1 MILRYWGVFW
11 IDASSKYTAEAGYIA
26 AVSQFDRAPKCLDE
40 ALKVISRLQHKWL
53 IILDNA
59 SDATW
64 DYNEMLP
71 VSKNGAVL
79 VNSRNAGHGEQLQ
92 TVGQVQLEGLDDARA
107 FDLVLVKSG
116 ESEVED
122 TKRLVALLRGSPLA
136 IKQARTYLGLSNH
149 RNGEHVDVFLPRSRS
164 GTHTLTYTGH
174 QRSASTCWTSP
185 IPWTKTLE
193 TSSPSFQKCTT
204 LVFLWSSS
212 RQLSMDSVSPAVK
225 AMATQLS
232 IPYRPPC

>member
-1 MILRYWGVFW
+1 MAFRYWGVFW

-40 ALKVISRLQHKWL
+40 ALNVFSRLQHKWL

-71 VSKNGAVL
+71 VSKNGSVL
-79 VNSRNAGHGEQLQ
+79 VNSRNAGYWEQLQ

-107 FDLVLVKSG
+107 FDLLFVKSG

-122 TKRLVALLRGSPLA
+122 TNRLVSLLRGNPLA
-136 IKQARTYLGLSNH
+136 IKQARTYLGVSNH
-149 RNGEHVDVFLPRSRS
+149 RNGEHVDVFLPKQPSWY
-164 GTHTLTYTGH
+164 H
-174 QRSASTCWTSP
+174 STSLQGWDEYP
-185 IPWTKTLE
+185 H
-193 TSSPSFQKCTT
+193 
-204 LVFLWSSS
+204 V
-212 RQLSMDSVSPAVK
+212 
-225 AMATQLS
+225 
-232 IPYRPPC
+232 YRT